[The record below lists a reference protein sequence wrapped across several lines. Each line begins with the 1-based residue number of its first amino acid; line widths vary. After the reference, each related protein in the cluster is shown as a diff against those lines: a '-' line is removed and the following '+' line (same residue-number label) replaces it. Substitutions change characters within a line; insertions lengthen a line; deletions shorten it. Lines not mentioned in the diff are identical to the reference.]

1 MIAASAAV
9 VVAAVGVADPRP
21 ALTELQLAG
30 RVDETLAA
38 VDQTLAE
45 DPEGASELG
54 FDYLRGHL
62 LESQGRIGEAND
74 AFARALDAGAALRSY
89 SLFRLA
95 GNWLAQGHPEVAA
108 GLFARVLS
116 KGAPE
121 PLADS
126 ATELL
131 IRTIDAGGDCRL
143 LRQLDTWALA
153 ASRKRRIE
161 LARAD
166 CDLRQGDR
174 QQAANR
180 LLALLSEN
188 HEDEPARGAAER
200 LARLED
206 TETVAA
212 TPETALLIGRV
223 FHQNR
228 LFGLSIT
235 YLRRGLNG
243 PATASKDDA
252 DDLYALARSYFWQQE
267 YLLAAG
273 AFGRLAASS
282 RNPEVKARALY
293 QQARCY
299 ELSGNWDAAG
309 RSYRLAYLAEPDGRW
324 SGAALVSALRL
335 EWRGGDESSA
345 LELYGVLGQRRE
357 WRQLLARAAI
367 FMASSDV
374 VRGRPDRAALWLD
387 HAARA
392 TVEVTEVDYWRG
404 RLAELEGRPRDA
416 IESYLAT
423 LTARRFHPFAQ
434 AARLRLES
442 DALAPAAALL
452 GRQLLRA
459 PDASSQFHA
468 WLLLGDDDPA
478 GAEAREA
485 LRARLARTRSARG
498 YLEVDQRPATD
509 WPLWASNLREPEER
523 LLALGMWREGSA
535 AVARH
540 FPVADASLGFTGS
553 YLLSRG
559 EDHRESLRLAEILGQ
574 RALAEV
580 PAGLLPRRFLRQL
593 YPLPWS
599 DWIQEHARQRSVEP
613 HLLAAL
619 IREESRFDRHAVSGS
634 SARGLTQFVLPT
646 ARRLAPQLGLNNLRA
661 AQLHDPEISIALGAV
676 YLAELAGRYGNNA
689 PQVIAAYNAGERQ
702 SELWRSYCYSREPEE
717 YLSKVGFPETRQYLE
732 RVLISRA
739 EYRELY
745 PEL

>member
-1 MIAASAAV
+1 MIAATAAV
-9 VVAAVGVADPRP
+9 VVAAVGVTDPRP

-30 RVDETLAA
+30 RFDETLAA
-38 VDQTLAE
+38 VDRTLAE

-74 AFARALDAGAALRSY
+74 AFARALDASTALRPY

-116 KGAPE
+116 KGAPDR
-121 PLADS
+121 LADS
-126 ATELL
+126 ATDLL

-143 LRQLDTWALA
+143 LRQLDSWALA

-166 CDLRQGDR
+166 CALRQGDR
-174 QQAANR
+174 PQAVAR
-180 LLALLSEN
+180 LHALLSEN

-200 LARLED
+200 LAGLEGA
-206 TETVAA
+206 EPA

-228 LFGLSIT
+228 LFGPSII

-243 PATASKDDA
+243 PSTAARNDA
-252 DDLYALARSYFWQQE
+252 DDLYALARSYFWQQD

-273 AFGRLAASS
+273 TFGRLAAGS
-282 RNPEVKARALY
+282 RKPEVKARAIY
-293 QQARCY
+293 QQARSY
-299 ELSGNWDAAG
+299 ELSGNWDAAV
-309 RSYRLAYLAEPDGRW
+309 RSYRLAYLAEPGGRW

-335 EWRGGDESSA
+335 EWRGGGETSA

-367 FMASSDV
+367 FMASSDI
-374 VRGRPDRAALWLD
+374 VRGRPDRASLWLD

-392 TVEVTEVDYWRG
+392 TVEITEVDYWRG
-404 RLAELEGRPRDA
+404 RLEELEGRPRDA

-442 DALAPAAALL
+442 DALAPAATAL
-452 GRQLLRA
+452 GRQLLRV

-478 GAEAREA
+478 GVQAREA
-485 LRARLARTRSARG
+485 LRSRLARNRSARG
-498 YLEVDQRPATD
+498 YLEIAQRPATD
-509 WPLWASNLREPEER
+509 WPLWGSSLREPEER
-523 LLALGMWREGSA
+523 LLALGVWREGSA

-553 YLLSRG
+553 SLLSHG
-559 EDHRESLRLAEILGQ
+559 EDHRESLRVAEILGQ

-580 PAGLLPRRFLRQL
+580 PAGLLPRSFLRQL
-593 YPLPWS
+593 YPLPWA
-599 DWIQEHARQRSVEP
+599 DWIQGHARQRNVEP

-619 IREESRFDRHAVSGS
+619 IREESRFDPYAVSSS

-646 ARRLAPQLGLNNLRA
+646 ARRLAPQLGLGTLRA
-661 AQLHDPEISIALGAV
+661 DQLHDPEISIALGAV

-732 RVLISRA
+732 RVLTSRA